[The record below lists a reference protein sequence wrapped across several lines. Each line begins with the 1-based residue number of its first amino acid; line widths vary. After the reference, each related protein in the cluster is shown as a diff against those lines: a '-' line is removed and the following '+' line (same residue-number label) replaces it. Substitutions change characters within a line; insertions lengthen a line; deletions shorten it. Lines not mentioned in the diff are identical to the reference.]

1 MVSLA
6 LLMGLI
12 GAIIATIIG
21 FLIVGELTDAINC
34 DEIVYE
40 ATKLECEKATST
52 AWVVI
57 AILPIALF
65 FALFQ
70 IFGGIGGG
78 DEFKVEDKP
87 TQNLYGSATETKKQR
102 QKRKQAKVDIQLEQ
116 YDDKV
121 VHSFLT
127 NWFRGKKEQ

>member
-21 FLIVGELTDAINC
+21 FLIVGGVTDAINC

-40 ATKLECEKATST
+40 STKLQCENATST

-70 IFGGIGGG
+70 IFGGIG
-78 DEFKVEDKP
+78 DESESNDERIEREYKH
-87 TQNLYGSATETKKQR
+87 YGKTETKKQR
-102 QKRKQAKVDIQLEQ
+102 QKRKQTQVDIELAQ